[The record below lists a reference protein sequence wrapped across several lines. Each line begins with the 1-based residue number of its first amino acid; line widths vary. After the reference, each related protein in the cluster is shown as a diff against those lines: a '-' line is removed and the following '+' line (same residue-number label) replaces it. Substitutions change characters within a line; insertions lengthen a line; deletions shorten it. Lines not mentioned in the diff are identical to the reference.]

1 MTDDHDRIEENALTR
16 RDSLLRLGG
25 FAALAL
31 GAGAVEALDGQDAKA
46 AATGPAAVAS
56 GLVTCVLTPEM
67 TEGPY
72 YLDGDMVRRDVREGR
87 PGMLLTL
94 ETTVVDVSTCKPIK
108 GAAVDIWHCDAG
120 GAYSGFAQEGTE
132 GRTFMRGIQKTD
144 RNGLATFKT
153 VYPGWYSGR
162 TVHIHVRV
170 SMGGSVVHT
179 GQLFFPESLTDAVYR
194 RAPYNR
200 RPSRDTRNA
209 TDSIYR
215 NGGSRSMLKLTKS
228 GTALRRPHHDGSQP
242 LVAAIELAAARRNPP
257 RRGRRR
263 SSSAGG
269 ATRARGDG

>member
-1 MTDDHDRIEENALTR
+1 MTDDHDRIEESALTR

-72 YLDGDMVRRDVREGR
+72 YLDGDKMRRDIREGTTGHAPR
-87 PGMLLTL
+87 PRDHGGRRL
-94 ETTVVDVSTCKPIK
+94 DVQADQGRGRRHLALRRGRDVLRLRAGRARTATPSCAASRGRRRTASRRSPLSTP
-108 GAAVDIWHCDAG
+108 AG
-120 GAYSGFAQEGTE
+120 TRA
-132 GRTFMRGIQKTD
+132 GRFTST
-144 RNGLATFKT
+144 
-153 VYPGWYSGR
+153 SS
-162 TVHIHVRV
+162 V
-170 SMGGSVVHT
+170 SLGGNVLHT

-228 GTALRRPHHDGSQP
+228 GTGY
-242 LVAAIELAAARRNPP
+242 V
-257 RRGRRR
+257 GRITMGVSR
-263 SSSAGG
+263 S
-269 ATRARGDG
+269 

>member
-72 YLDGDMVRRDVREGR
+72 SLEGDMVRRDVREGR
-87 PGMLLTL
+87 PGVLLTL

-132 GRTFMRGIQKTD
+132 GRTFMRGIQRAD
-144 RNGLATFKT
+144 RHGLATFKT
-153 VYPGWYSGR
+153 AYPGWYSGR
-162 TVHIHVRV
+162 TVHIHVSV

-179 GQLFFPESLTDAVYR
+179 GQLFFPESLTDAVHR

-200 RPSRDTRNA
+200 RPNRDTRNA

-215 NGGSRSMLKLTKS
+215 NGGSRSMLKLSKS
-228 GTALRRPHHDGSQP
+228 GIGY
-242 LVAAIELAAARRNPP
+242 V
-257 RRGRRR
+257 GRITMGVSR
-263 SSSAGG
+263 S
-269 ATRARGDG
+269 

>member
-1 MTDDHDRIEENALTR
+1 MTDDRDRIEESGLTR

-31 GAGAVEALDGQDAKA
+31 GAGAVEALDGQDATA
-46 AATGPAAVAS
+46 AGAGPAAVAS

-72 YLDGDMVRRDVREGR
+72 FLEDDKVRRDVREGR
-87 PGMLLTL
+87 PGALLML
-94 ETTVVDVSTCKPIK
+94 ETTVVDVSTCKPIR

-120 GAYSGFAQEGTE
+120 GTYSGFAQEGTE

-170 SMGGSVVHT
+170 YIGGGVVHT

-200 RPSRDTRNA
+200 RPNRDTRNA

-215 NGGSRSMLKLTKS
+215 NGGSRSMLKLAKS
-228 GTALRRPHHDGSQP
+228 GNGY
-242 LVAAIELAAARRNPP
+242 V
-257 RRGRRR
+257 GRITMGVSR
-263 SSSAGG
+263 S
-269 ATRARGDG
+269 